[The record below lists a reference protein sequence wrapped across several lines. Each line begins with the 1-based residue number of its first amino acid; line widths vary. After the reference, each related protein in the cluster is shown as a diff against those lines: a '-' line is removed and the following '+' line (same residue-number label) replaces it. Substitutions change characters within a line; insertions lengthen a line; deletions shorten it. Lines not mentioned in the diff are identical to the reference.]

1 MPQTIDAVAVRGH
14 LASKTTQELCD
25 DFEHLVKAGR
35 RMMWAEQ
42 AIMDALFERNPVA
55 CVEWMLELGGL
66 FGPAM
71 PHKFFG
77 LK

>member
-14 LASKTTQELCD
+14 LAQKTTQELCD
-25 DFEHLVKAGR
+25 DFERLVKSPH
-35 RMMWAEQ
+35 RMAWAED
-42 AIMDALFERNPVA
+42 AIIAALLPHNGA
-55 CVEWMLELGGL
+55 AWLEWQMEGGL

-71 PHKFFG
+71 PHRFFG